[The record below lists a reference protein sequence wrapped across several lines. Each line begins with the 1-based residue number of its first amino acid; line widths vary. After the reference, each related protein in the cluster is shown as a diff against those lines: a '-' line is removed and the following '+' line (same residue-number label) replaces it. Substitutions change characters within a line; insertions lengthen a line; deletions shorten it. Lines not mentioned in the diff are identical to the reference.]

1 MLSFR
6 SFLVGHLHC
15 RITLTSVSHS
25 IGSRISYD
33 RNTLLN
39 LANSPLARTPPS
51 GLAFVP
57 GVTKVN
63 QLEGHLAPPQ
73 QPLFPGMQH
82 RSTPTQHHESKGIEN
97 ADKST
102 ERRDNNGKELCN
114 NSDLSSTKI
123 LRNCTMISMLTH
135 VLLLSCFVII

>member
-1 MLSFR
+1 MEDTITTTAR
-6 SFLVGHLHC
+6 DIPAAKRAEDGAPIPLHYN
-15 RITLTSVSHS
+15 TTPLGSMYSTTPG
-25 IGSRISYD
+25 GSRISYD
-33 RNTLLN
+33 RSTLLN

-73 QPLFPGMQH
+73 PLFPGVQH

-102 ERRDNNGKELCN
+102 ERCDNNDQNKDQNDQHDHMFEM
-114 NSDLSSTKI
+114 D
-123 LRNCTMISMLTH
+123 M
-135 VLLLSCFVII
+135 